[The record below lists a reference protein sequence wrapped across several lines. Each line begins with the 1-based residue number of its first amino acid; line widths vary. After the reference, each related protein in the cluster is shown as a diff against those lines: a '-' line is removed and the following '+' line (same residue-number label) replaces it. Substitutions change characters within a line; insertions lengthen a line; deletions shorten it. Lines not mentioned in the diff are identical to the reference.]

1 MRNRSK
7 RAREQAGLSLAQ
19 AAKYLGMSQDAVAH
33 IEDSDEAYDAA
44 DKIKLADAYG
54 VGIEWMDGSR
64 AERDYASI
72 DSMRGAD
79 SLSFHDRD
87 VLAEFA
93 ASLPRRP
100 R

>member
-19 AAKYLGMSQDAVAH
+19 AAKWLGMSQDGVAR
-33 IEDSDEAYDAA
+33 IEGSDEAYEAA
-44 DKIKLADAYG
+44 DRVKLAAVYG
-54 VGIEWMDGSR
+54 VDVEWMDGSR

-79 SLSFHDRD
+79 NLSFHDRD
-87 VLAEFA
+87 ILAEFA